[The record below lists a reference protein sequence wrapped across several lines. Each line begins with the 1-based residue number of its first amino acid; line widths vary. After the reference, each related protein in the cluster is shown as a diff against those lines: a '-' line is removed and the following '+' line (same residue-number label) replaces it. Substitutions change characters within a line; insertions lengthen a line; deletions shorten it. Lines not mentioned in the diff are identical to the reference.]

1 MNTSLRQAHGS
12 GLPAHH
18 VNENASRQD
27 PDVPTTDAAPTTA
40 ALDEASGTVLDPIG
54 RDAGA
59 TDGQPQRRPSAAQL
73 FALGRRASWTLVLA
87 IAVIATAVLWAVAP
101 WLFTSYDPVAGVP
114 ADKLLPPSPEHW
126 FGTDAIGRDL
136 HARVVYGAVH
146 SLSGALIAVTVG
158 LAAGTLIGVLAGSV
172 GGWIDD
178 VLMRLVDVLLS
189 IPGLLLMLSVII
201 LLGFGTINA
210 AIAVGVVS
218 VASFARLSR
227 SEVVRVRRTDYVEA
241 AFGSGGT
248 FASVLRRHVLPNSLN
263 AVIGLAALQFG
274 SAILAISTL
283 GFLGYGAPPPTPEWG
298 LLIAEGRNYVA
309 TAWWLTTLPGLVVL
323 VVVLSANRISQS
335 VGRSTR

>member
-1 MNTSLRQAHGS
+1 MSTPLRQAQG
-12 GLPAHH
+12 
-18 VNENASRQD
+18 
-27 PDVPTTDAAPTTA
+27 PDLEGRIPDAATA
-40 ALDEASGTVLDPIG
+40 AISRDEASGTVIDPVA

-59 TDGQPQRRPSAAQL
+59 PDGFPERRSSTARLFARGRRPS
-73 FALGRRASWTLVLA
+73 WTLIAA
-87 IAVIATAVLWAVAP
+87 IAVIAIAVLWAVVP
-101 WLFTSYDPVAGVP
+101 GLFTSYDPIDGVP
-114 ADKLLPPSPEHW
+114 ADKLLPPGAAHW

-136 HARVVYGAVH
+136 YARVVYGAIH

-172 GGWIDD
+172 GGWVDD

-189 IPGLLLMLSVII
+189 IPGLLLMLSIII
-201 LLGFGTINA
+201 LLGFGTVNA

-248 FASVLRRHVLPNSLN
+248 FAAVLGRHVLPNSLT
-263 AVIGLAALQFG
+263 AVVGLAALQFG

-335 VGRSTR
+335 IGRGTR

>member
-1 MNTSLRQAHGS
+1 MSSQLTT
-12 GLPAHH
+12 P
-18 VNENASRQD
+18 V
-27 PDVPTTDAAPTTA
+27 TDAETA
-40 ALDEASGTVLDPIG
+40 LAASDEASGTVLDPLA

-59 TDGQPQRRPSAAQL
+59 PVGLPARRSSAARL
-73 FALGRRASWTLVLA
+73 FARGLRPSWTLVVA
-87 IAVIATAVLWAVAP
+87 VAVIAVAVLWAVAP
-101 WLFTSYDPVAGVP
+101 WLFTSYDPIVGVP
-114 ADKLLPPSPEHW
+114 AEKLLPPSAAHW

-136 HARVVYGAVH
+136 YARVVYGAIH

-158 LAAGTLIGVLAGSV
+158 LAAGTVIGVVAGSV
-172 GGWIDD
+172 GGWLDD

-201 LLGFGTINA
+201 LLGFGTVNA

-241 AFGSGGT
+241 AFGSGGS
-248 FASVLRRHVLPNSLN
+248 FVSVLRRHVLPNSLT
-263 AVIGLAALQFG
+263 AVVGLAALQFG
-274 SAILAISTL
+274 TAILAISTL

-335 VGRSTR
+335 IGRGAR

>member
-1 MNTSLRQAHGS
+1 MTAPV
-12 GLPAHH
+12 LPP
-18 VNENASRQD
+18 EI
-27 PDVPTTDAAPTTA
+27 DAVRSA
-40 ALDEASGTVLDPIG
+40 ARDEASGVVADPIEADAAAESG
-54 RDAGA
+54 RPARRSTIARLFARG
-59 TDGQPQRRPSAAQL
+59 RRP
-73 FALGRRASWTLVLA
+73 SWTLVLA
-87 IAVIATAVLWAVAP
+87 VAVVVIAVLWALIP
-101 WLFTSYDPVAGVP
+101 WAFTGYDPIHGVP
-114 ADKLLPPSPEHW
+114 AEKLQPPSLEHW

-136 HARVVYGAVH
+136 YARVVHGAVH

-158 LAAGTLIGVLAGSV
+158 LAAGTIIGVVAGSV
-172 GGWIDD
+172 GGIVDEI
-178 VLMRLVDVLLS
+178 LMRIVDVLLS

-201 LLGFGTINA
+201 LLGFGTVNA

-227 SEVVRVRRTDYVEA
+227 SEVVRVRRSDYVEA

-248 FASVLRRHVLPNSLN
+248 FFSVLRRHVLPNSLT

-274 SAILAISTL
+274 TAILAISTL

-335 VGRSTR
+335 LGRSSR

>member
-1 MNTSLRQAHGS
+1 MTAPVI
-12 GLPAHH
+12 PA
-18 VNENASRQD
+18 AA
-27 PDVPTTDAAPTTA
+27 DAEA
-40 ALDEASGTVLDPIG
+40 ARRAEETGTVIDPIA

-59 TDGQPQRRPSAAQL
+59 ETDRPSRRSSAARLFAGARRP
-73 FALGRRASWTLVLA
+73 SWTLVLA
-87 IAVIATAVLWAVAP
+87 IAVVAVAVLWALVP
-101 WLFTSYDPVAGVP
+101 WLFTGYDPIDGVP
-114 ADKLLPPSPEHW
+114 AEKLLPPSPAHW

-136 HARVVYGAVH
+136 YARVVYGAIH

-158 LAAGTLIGVLAGSV
+158 LVAGTVLGVVAGSV
-172 GGWIDD
+172 GGLLDD
-178 VLMRLVDVLLS
+178 ILMRIVDVLLS
-189 IPGLLLMLSVII
+189 IPGLLLALSIII
-201 LLGFGTINA
+201 LLGFGTVNA
-210 AIAVGVVS
+210 AIAVGVGS
-218 VASFARLSR
+218 VASFARLAR

-248 FASVLRRHVLPNSLN
+248 FVTVLRRHVLPNSLS

-274 SAILAISTL
+274 TAILAISTL

-335 VGRSTR
+335 LGRGSR